1 MGITGY
7 RKLAVAATLTIATS
21 SQVRAGGGSSAWCPL
36 DGSLDSAGFWV
47 ARSARWVGRRV

>member
-21 SQVRAGGGSSAWCPL
+21 SLVRVSSSRLVTPPPL
-36 DGSLDSAGFWV
+36 FSSLSRASNV
-47 ARSARWVGRRV
+47 LGR